1 MSRRT
6 EETERAVRIFA
17 EEKDLL
23 AEATAFLHGK
33 GIDSPD
39 AALALGSGLDAYAEM
54 LDNAITIPYADI
66 PGFAASTAPG
76 HDGLL
81 FYGTRNGKK
90 LMVFSGRWHP
100 YEGYTQETVVFF
112 IRTAALLGTK
122 RYIVTNA
129 SGAINAEYQTP
140 GLMLISDHIN
150 MSGENP
156 LVGPN
161 YNDLGTRF
169 PDMSDLYNR
178 NLRETIKDDAKNAG
192 IPLYEGVYAMMKG
205 PSLETPA
212 EIRFLRTI
220 GADAVGMSSVPEA
233 ITAKHAGMEVIGISC
248 LANPAAGM
256 TSKEITSA
264 EIFESGEA
272 VEDAFIKIVDIAVRA

>member
-6 EETERAVRIFA
+6 EETERTVRIFT
-17 EEKDLL
+17 EEKSLL
-23 AEATAFLHGK
+23 AEATAFLRSRGV
-33 GIDSPD
+33 DSPD
-39 AALALGSGLDAYAEM
+39 IALTLGSGLDAYTDKLE
-54 LDNAITIPYADI
+54 NAIVIPYADI

-81 FYGTRNGKK
+81 FYGKHEGRN

-100 YEGYTQETVVFF
+100 YEGYTQEAVVFF
-112 IRTAALLGTK
+112 VRTAALLGVK

-129 SGAINAEYQTP
+129 SGCINANFSTP

-161 YNDLGTRF
+161 YSDLGSRF
-169 PDMSDLYNR
+169 PDMTDLYDSR
-178 NLRETIKDDAKNAG
+178 LRESVLRQAKEAD

-212 EIRFLRTI
+212 EIQFLRII

-256 TSKEITSA
+256 ATKEITS
-264 EIFESGEA
+264 EDIFASGEA
-272 VEDAFIKIVDIAVRA
+272 VADAFIKIVDIAVRA